1 MKVLCLTALYSRPEV
16 TEVCFLGLRRLR
28 KRYDIQPLAVYT
40 GDFADLCRKYDVIG
54 VEYQNEPLGEKWN
67 AGLTAALRY
76 EWDYLMTIGSDD
88 LISEELMELYGWTEE
103 AFGINRCYVYDLPT
117 GRSAIFENTYPI
129 GLARCIRRDVVED
142 LAYKVQVRFTQSVS
156 GPDGSFAV
164 RRESYVG
171 RALAER
177 MRFVTEVIGTHEEP
191 PRLWKDS
198 LNRGLDYSS
207 DLILRN
213 HGVNQTLYESDKPM
227 ATDLKSSV
235 NIWPF
240 EHYREVTEDALY
252 FISNEERDAI
262 RRLRS

>member
-1 MKVLCLTALYSRPEV
+1 M
-16 TEVCFLGLRRLR
+16 GLRRLR
-28 KRYDIQPLAVYT
+28 ARYDIQPLAVYT

-54 VEYQNEPLGEKWN
+54 VEYKNKPLGEKWN

-76 EWDYLMTIGSDD
+76 EWDYLMTVGSDD
-88 LISEELMELYGWTEE
+88 LISEELMELYGWTDE
-103 AFGINRCYVYDLPT
+103 AFGINQCYVYDLPT

-142 LAYKVQVRFTQSVS
+142 LGHKVGIKFFSSAS
-156 GPDGSFAV
+156 GPDGSFRA
-164 RRESYVG
+164 RQESWVG
-171 RALAER
+171 EGIAHR
-177 MRFVTEVIGTHEEP
+177 MRFVAERIGERNEP

-213 HGVNQTLYESDKPM
+213 HGVEQKLYQSDRPL
-227 ATDLKSSV
+227 AVDLKSSV

-240 EHYREVTEDALY
+240 DHYREVGDDALY

-262 RRLRS
+262 RRLRP